1 MNDAA
6 GQVVLKGLDNSK
18 KYVARV
24 RRQSANGKSDWSVP
38 SLAMNPKPLV
48 TGQKVLLNSLA
59 RSTEAPIGGQWQVS
73 ADSNGVCRVTS
84 NSARMYFMRKGS
96 CGVEVRPQYT
106 NVPFTRT
113 FSVGETVAPVNSG
126 RGKRIVYSRNSRRM
140 YAIDATNVV
149 ERSIAVVAPEV
160 APALGSFSLAIL
172 NNGLMLEAQSK
183 TGKVAVSVSGIPVLC
198 DPTGVCAATYGPD
211 SYGTSQLQA
220 LGIYIPTEDLRW
232 FVRWGESVK
241 TFVVVR

>member
-1 MNDAA
+1 M
-6 GQVVLKGLDNSK
+6 
-18 KYVARV
+18 
-24 RRQSANGKSDWSVP
+24 
-38 SLAMNPKPLV
+38 
-48 TGQKVLLNSLA
+48 
-59 RSTEAPIGGQWQVS
+59 
-73 ADSNGVCRVTS
+73 
-84 NSARMYFMRKGS
+84 
-96 CGVEVRPQYT
+96 
-106 NVPFTRT
+106 
-113 FSVGETVAPVNSG
+113 GETVAPGNSG
-126 RGKRIVYSRNSRRM
+126 RGRRIVYSRNSRRL

-183 TGKVAVSVSGIPVLC
+183 TGKVAVAVSGIPVLC
-198 DPTGVCAATYGPD
+198 DATGVCAATYGPD

-241 TFVVVR
+241 TFVIVR